1 VSDGAFLL
9 ALTAGGLAAVN
20 PCGFALLPAYLSLLV
35 VGDRPRASVGRA
47 LGSTAAMTAGFVAV
61 FGGFGL
67 LVAPAAGWLQDR
79 LPWFTVGFG
88 LSLVGLGGALLAGR
102 RIPVLPRPARAPRLT
117 GRSRQ
122 RSGRQPSLVSM
133 ALFGAAYA
141 LASLSCTIGPFL
153 AIVVSSL
160 RAGSTVEG
168 IGLFIAYALGMGLV
182 VGVAALSV
190 GLVRTSLVRRLRRA
204 GPAIARAGGALV
216 ALAGAYVAY
225 YGWYE
230 MRLAADARG
239 ALGDPVVGVA
249 ERIQR
254 SLATALEEAG
264 VAAVAAAFALL
275 LVAASVPLLSA
286 SWRRP
291 R

>member
-1 VSDGAFLL
+1 
-9 ALTAGGLAAVN
+9 
-20 PCGFALLPAYLSLLV
+20 
-35 VGDRPRASVGRA
+35 
-47 LGSTAAMTAGFVAV
+47 
-61 FGGFGL
+61 
-67 LVAPAAGWLQDR
+67 
-79 LPWFTVGFG
+79 
-88 LSLVGLGGALLAGR
+88 
-102 RIPVLPRPARAPRLT
+102 
-117 GRSRQ
+117 
-122 RSGRQPSLVSM
+122 M

-153 AIVVSSL
+153 AIVVASA
-160 RAGSTVEG
+160 RASSTVEAA
-168 IGLFIAYALGMGLV
+168 GLFVAYAAGMGLV

-190 GLVRTSLVRRLRRA
+190 GLLRTSLVRRLRRA
-204 GPAIARAGGALV
+204 GPVVTRASGALV

-230 MRLAADARG
+230 MRLAAHGPD
-239 ALGDPVVGVA
+239 ALGDPVVAVG

-254 SLATALEEAG
+254 WLATALEEAG

-275 LVAASVPLLSA
+275 LAATSVPLRTISA